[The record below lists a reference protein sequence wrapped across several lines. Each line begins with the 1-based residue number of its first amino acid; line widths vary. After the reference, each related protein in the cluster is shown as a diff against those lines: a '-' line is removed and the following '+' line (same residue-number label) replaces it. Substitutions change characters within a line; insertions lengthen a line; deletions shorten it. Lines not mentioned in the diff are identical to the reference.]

1 MDKRGKIERAVTLLM
16 VIALWMPAAICG
28 YIPEKGEAAKEYE
41 GILRFH
47 VIANSDSKEDQEL
60 KLGVRDYVLPKI
72 EKELAEEMTGGSGDC
87 EIAEEYAEH
96 NLERIKK
103 WALSYVRDKGFD
115 YEIATKVEVTAI
127 PAKRYD
133 DLYFPAGNYKALTIT
148 IGEGKGQNWWCVVF
162 PPLCLIDCQDS
173 AYKEK
178 FGIDAKD
185 KIVLKSKIK
194 QMVESKEKSKQS
206 KKNKTKTPKAA
217 KSK

>member
-1 MDKRGKIERAVTLLM
+1 MDKKGKIERAVTILT
-16 VIALWMPAAICG
+16 VIAIWAIVAIDS
-28 YIPEKGEAAKEYE
+28 YISEAAPANEHE

-47 VIANSDSKEDQEL
+47 VIANSDSREDQEL

-72 EKELAEEMTGGSGDC
+72 EKELAEQMTGGSSDG
-87 EIAEEYAEH
+87 EIAEEYAEQ

-103 WALSYVRDKGFD
+103 WALRYVRDKGFD
-115 YEIATKVEVTAI
+115 YEITTEVGVTAI

-133 DLYFPAGNYKALTIT
+133 DLYFPAGNYNALTIT

-162 PPLCLIDCQDS
+162 PPLCLIDCEDS

-178 FGIDAKD
+178 FGVDAKD
-185 KIVLKSKIK
+185 KILLKSKIK
-194 QMVESKEKSKQS
+194 QMVKSKQS
-206 KKNKTKTPKAA
+206 KGTKIEKKAKKSKAA

>member
-1 MDKRGKIERAVTLLM
+1 MDKRGKFERAVTILM
-16 VIALWMPAAICG
+16 VIAIWTLTAVEC
-28 YIPEKGEAAKEYE
+28 YIPAETEPANEHE

-47 VIANSDSKEDQEL
+47 VIANSDSTEDQEL

-72 EKELAEEMTGGSGDC
+72 EKELAGQMTGGAGDG

-96 NLERIKK
+96 NLERIKN
-103 WALSYVRDKGFD
+103 WALRYVRDAGFD
-115 YEIATKVEVTAI
+115 YEVTTKVGVTAI

-133 DLYFPAGNYKALTIT
+133 DLYFPAGNYNALTIT

-162 PPLCLIDCQDS
+162 PPLCLIDCEDS

-178 FGIDAKD
+178 FGINAKE

-194 QMVESKEKSKQS
+194 QMMKSKQS
-206 KKNKTKTPKAA
+206 KKTKTEKAKMPKAA
-217 KSK
+217 RSN